1 MWARLLTRSRYVGS
15 LSDGSVVVEK
25 PAIGP
30 LSQLNFPKM
39 SLSVPYEK
47 RNKTLLCLYYRWA
60 LQALSALDFFHSHK
74 IYLRTFSKRMIW
86 LQADYSLAV
95 TGFISAVK
103 DQGLVDIEED
113 GEKFRV
119 PRWDVPDPAEGLKW
133 GPLSYHQ
140 PDDSLEFDQDQDT
153 SGNPRPC
160 IKADLF
166 QWAVF
171 TWRLMTN
178 TSNPEPEA
186 SHGGSMEDFSLE
198 KGGLTRNCVEGPYST
213 AFGGDDPTLYQV
225 LEEARLG
232 NILAKVWSGQ
242 YESAGEVAE
251 QIKTSASKIGITVV
265 GDEVEIEGGWEDV
278 FEIVDKDSWA
288 RKVKF
293 KKED

>member
-1 MWARLLTRSRYVGS
+1 VLTLIRYVGS

-30 LSQLNFPKM
+30 LSQLHFPKM
-39 SLSVPYEK
+39 GLSVPYDK
-47 RNKTLLCLYYRWA
+47 RDKTLLCLYYRWA
-60 LQALSALDFFHSHK
+60 LQVLSALDFFHSHR
-74 IYLRTFSKRMIW
+74 IYLRTFSERMIW
-86 LQADYSLAV
+86 LRADYSLAV

-113 GEKFRV
+113 GEKFQV
-119 PRWDVPDPAEGLKW
+119 PRWNVPDPAEGLKW
-133 GPLSYHQ
+133 GSLSYHQ
-140 PDDSLEFDQDQDT
+140 PEDSLEFDQDQDI

-160 IKADLF
+160 VKADLF

-171 TWRLMTN
+171 IWRLMTN
-178 TSNPEPEA
+178 KSNPESET
-186 SHGGSMEDFSLE
+186 SHGGSRQDFPLE

-213 AFGGDDPTLYQV
+213 AFGGDDPILYQD

-232 NILAKVWSGQ
+232 HILAKVWSGQ

-251 QIKTSASKIGITVV
+251 QIKISASKLGITVV
-265 GDEVEIEGGWEDV
+265 GDEIEIEGGWEDV

-288 RKVKF
+288 REAKF
-293 KKED
+293 KKEY